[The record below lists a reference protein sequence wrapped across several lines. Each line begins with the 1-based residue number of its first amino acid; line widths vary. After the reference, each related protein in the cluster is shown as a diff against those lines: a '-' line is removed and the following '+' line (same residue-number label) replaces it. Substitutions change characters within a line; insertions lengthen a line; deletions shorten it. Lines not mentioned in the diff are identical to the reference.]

1 MKKRE
6 RGEEL
11 TRIPPYGPQK
21 MSANQNTTHGM
32 M

>member
-11 TRIPPYGPQK
+11 TDIPLRGPQK
-21 MSANQNTTHGM
+21 MSANQNVTLGM